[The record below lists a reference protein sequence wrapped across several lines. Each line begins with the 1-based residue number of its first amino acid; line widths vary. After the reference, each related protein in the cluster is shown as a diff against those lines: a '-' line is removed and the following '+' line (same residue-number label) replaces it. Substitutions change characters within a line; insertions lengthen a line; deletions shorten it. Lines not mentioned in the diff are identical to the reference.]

1 VLSFLPSN
9 NEVFAIEEVCSYQHS
24 AAPWHRYLLYYQSIS
39 SALVEEVCSY
49 QHSAA
54 PWHRY
59 LLYYQSIS
67 SALVEEVCS
76 YQHPAAWQALNHGRK
91 NGALL
96 D

>member
-9 NEVFAIEEVCSYQHS
+9 IDEAFAIEEVCSYQHS
-24 AAPWHRYLLYYQSIS
+24 AASWHRYLLYYQSIS

-54 PWHRY
+54 
-59 LLYYQSIS
+59 
-67 SALVEEVCS
+67 
-76 YQHPAAWQALNHGRK
+76 WQALNHGRK